1 LLEGPVYFVAVTL
14 FWLVLLAA
22 ARMRHDVML
31 VFCIP
36 AVFVAIVMG
45 FAMGIY
51 AWDTFGTVQALVCP
65 VLAWFGARELE
76 RRYDARDFL
85 IAIYLVWVVGLVFA
99 TIALG
104 FPDAA

>member
-1 LLEGPVYFVAVTL
+1 VGL
-14 FWLVLLAA
+14 FWLVLLSA

-45 FAMGIY
+45 FSMGIY
-51 AWDTFGTVQALVCP
+51 AWDTFGTLQALASP
-65 VLAWFGARELE
+65 VLAWFGARELA
-76 RRYDARDFL
+76 RRYNARDFL
-85 IAIYLVWVVGLVFA
+85 IAIYLVWAVGLVFA
-99 TIALG
+99 TIAVE

>member
-1 LLEGPVYFVAVTL
+1 VYFITVGL

-36 AVFVAIVMG
+36 PVFVAIVMG
-45 FAMGIY
+45 FSMGIY
-51 AWDTFGTVQALVCP
+51 AWDTFGTLQALACP
-65 VLAWFGARELE
+65 IPAWFGARELA
-76 RRYDARDFL
+76 RRYNARDFL
-85 IAIYLVWVVGLVFA
+85 IAIYFVWAVGLVFA
-99 TIALG
+99 TIAVE